1 MSFAGGL
8 LAEPLTGIVTSAA
21 KVEKNPEQIRK
32 VLRGYLRSLRA
43 LRQDRADVTQFI
55 GQRFNLD
62 ADTAAEVYKIMLG
75 TMSEDGTIPNSVM
88 ERLLEDGKREPG
100 VKRNIALSDIID
112 YRLLREVVPQ
122 VER

>member
-1 MSFAGGL
+1 
-8 LAEPLTGIVTSAA
+8 
-21 KVEKNPEQIRK
+21 
-32 VLRGYLRSLRA
+32 
-43 LRQDRADVTQFI
+43 
-55 GQRFNLD
+55 
-62 ADTAAEVYKIMLG
+62 
-75 TMSEDGTIPNSVM
+75 VM

>member
-1 MSFAGGL
+1 
-8 LAEPLTGIVTSAA
+8 VDAA
-21 KVEKNPEQIRK
+21 IGK
-32 VLRGYLRSLRA
+32 

>member
-1 MSFAGGL
+1 
-8 LAEPLTGIVTSAA
+8 
-21 KVEKNPEQIRK
+21 
-32 VLRGYLRSLRA
+32 
-43 LRQDRADVTQFI
+43 
-55 GQRFNLD
+55 
-62 ADTAAEVYKIMLG
+62 MLG
-75 TMSEDGTIPNSVM
+75 RTRIKASAPYRTPQLM